1 MAHADYDGIMARVYD
16 RGRTLPDAS
25 VRTWV
30 VAAARHLPAG
40 PGPVLDL
47 GAGTGRFSGP
57 LAEGLETTVIGLEPA
72 GGMRAEAITKPAASN
87 VALVA
92 GSAEALPFGDG
103 TFRGIWASQVIHHL
117 PDLEACA
124 GELRRI
130 LVVGGRLLVRGLYD
144 DVPTRWVVSRY
155 FPEAIAIVEERF
167 PSVATI
173 RQGLAAAGFVEL
185 AHEQIDQVVAETTEA
200 FYRRTA
206 LRADS
211 ALALLP
217 DPEFEA
223 GLSRLRA
230 DIEQGSLSGPVSETL
245 DLLVFE

>member
-1 MAHADYDGIMARVYD
+1 VAHADYDGIMAQVYD

-25 VRTWV
+25 VRAWV

-47 GAGTGRFSGP
+47 GAGTGRFSVP

-72 GGMRAEAITKPAASN
+72 GGMRAEAVAKPAAAR

-92 GSAEALPFGDG
+92 GSAEALPFAAR
-103 TFRGIWASQVIHHL
+103 TLRGVWASQVIHHL
-117 PDLEACA
+117 PDLDACA
-124 GELRRI
+124 RELRRV

-144 DVPTRWVVSRY
+144 DVPTRWVLSRY
-155 FPEAIAIVEERF
+155 FPEAIAIVEDRF
-167 PSVATI
+167 PSVAAI
-173 RQGLAAAGFVEL
+173 RHGITSAGFEEL
-185 AHEQIDQVVAETTEA
+185 AHDRIDQVVAETPEA

-223 GLSRLRA
+223 GLSRLRTE
-230 DIEQGSLSGPVSETL
+230 IERGSLRGPVSETL

>member
-1 MAHADYDGIMARVYD
+1 VAHADYDGIMAEVYD

-25 VRTWV
+25 VRTWIE
-30 VAAARHLPAG
+30 AAARHLPSG
-40 PGPVLDL
+40 PDPVLDL
-47 GAGTGRFSGP
+47 GAGTGRFSVP

-72 GGMRAEAITKPAASN
+72 GGMRAEAVTKTTDSG

-92 GSAEALPFGDG
+92 GGAEALPFGDH
-103 TFRGIWASQVIHHL
+103 TFRGVWASQVVHHL
-117 PDLEACA
+117 PDLEVCA
-124 GELRRI
+124 AELRRI
-130 LVVGGRLLVRGLYD
+130 LVVGGRLLVRGLYC
-144 DVPTRWVVSRY
+144 DVATRWVLGRY
-155 FPEAIAIVEERF
+155 FPEAVAIAEDRF
-167 PSVATI
+167 PSPTAI
-173 RQGLAAAGFVEL
+173 RHGLASAGFVEL
-185 AHEQIDQVVAETTEA
+185 AHEKIDQVVAETPES

-230 DIEQGSLSGPVSETL
+230 DIERGSLRGPISETL
-245 DLLVFE
+245 DLLVYR

>member
-1 MAHADYDGIMARVYD
+1 
-16 RGRTLPDAS
+16 
-25 VRTWV
+25 
-30 VAAARHLPAG
+30 
-40 PGPVLDL
+40 
-47 GAGTGRFSGP
+47 
-57 LAEGLETTVIGLEPA
+57 
-72 GGMRAEAITKPAASN
+72 MRAEAVTKPTASN

-92 GSAEALPFGDG
+92 GRAEALPFGDK
-103 TFRGIWASQVIHHL
+103 TFRGIWASQVVHHL

-130 LVVGGRLLVRGLYD
+130 LVAGGRLLVRGLYD

-155 FPEAIAIVEERF
+155 FPEAVAIVEERF
-167 PSVATI
+167 PSVAEI
-173 RQGLAAAGFVEL
+173 RQGLTSAGFVEL
-185 AHEQIDQVVAETTEA
+185 AHDQIDQVVADTPEA

-230 DIEQGSLSGPVSETL
+230 DIEQGSLSGPVSERL
-245 DLLVFE
+245 DLLVFQ

>member
-1 MAHADYDGIMARVYD
+1 VAHADYDGVMAQVYD

-25 VRTWV
+25 VHAWV
-30 VAAARHLPAG
+30 VAAAHHLAPG

-57 LAEGLETTVIGLEPA
+57 LAEGLETTIIGLEPA
-72 GGMRAEAITKPAASN
+72 GGMRAGAVTKPAASS

-92 GSAEALPFGDG
+92 GSAEALPFGDK
-103 TFRGIWASQVIHHL
+103 TFRGVWASQVIHHL
-117 PDLEACA
+117 PDLEGCA

-144 DVPTRWVVSRY
+144 DVPTRWVLGRY
-155 FPEAIAIVEERF
+155 FPEAIAIAEQRF
-167 PSVATI
+167 PSLATI
-173 RQGLAAAGFVEL
+173 RHGLASAGFAEL
-185 AHEQIDQVVAETTEA
+185 AHDQIDQVVADTPEA
-200 FYRRTA
+200 FYQRTA

-211 ALALLP
+211 ALALLS

-230 DIEQGSLSGPVSETL
+230 DIDQDALSGPVSESL

>member
-1 MAHADYDGIMARVYD
+1 MAHADYDGPMAQVYD

-30 VAAARHLPAG
+30 AAAARHLPPA

-47 GAGTGRFSGP
+47 GAGTGRFSVP

-72 GGMRAEAITKPAASN
+72 GGMRAEAATKVPGSG

-92 GSAEALPFGDG
+92 GTAEALPFGDE
-103 TFRGIWASQVIHHL
+103 TFGGVWASQVVHHL

-124 GELRRI
+124 RELRRI
-130 LVVGGRLLVRGLYD
+130 LVVGGRLLVRGLYW
-144 DVPTRWVVSRY
+144 DVPTRWVLGRY
-155 FPEAIAIVEERF
+155 FPEAIAIAEERF
-167 PSVATI
+167 PSPAAI
-173 RQGLAAAGFVEL
+173 RHGLTSGGFDEL
-185 AHEQIDQVVAETTEA
+185 AHEKIAQVVAQTPEA
-200 FYRRTA
+200 FYARTA

-211 ALALLP
+211 ALALMP
-217 DPEFEA
+217 DPQFET

-230 DIEQGSLSGPVSETL
+230 DIDRGSLRGPVSETL
-245 DLLVFE
+245 DLLVYR